1 MTETQESWEASAQ
14 NKIFWMKTGYHLM
27 LLPLFLL
34 APLDFSADGIIPHP
48 SLAAWIFYFM
58 ICLVVTKFPLIN
70 GANFVGFWR
79 SSILT
84 GARAIML
91 SIFIIFCTL
100 FVASANELEILPN
113 KIDWKISVSILLPF
127 IYSTLWY
134 KLGMSIYK
142 AELKYRERKYGPL
155 PLVKTTF

>member
-1 MTETQESWEASAQ
+1 
-14 NKIFWMKTGYHLM
+14 
-27 LLPLFLL
+27 
-34 APLDFSADGIIPHP
+34 
-48 SLAAWIFYFM
+48 
-58 ICLVVTKFPLIN
+58 
-70 GANFVGFWR
+70 
-79 SSILT
+79 
-84 GARAIML
+84 ML